1 MSPDNEAHLFPGVS
15 VSYPLT
21 LKKKSVGRVEQL
33 HLLANPLKVKQRLLC
48 VLVSLKSKIFQVCIK
63 TSGLY
68 KDSTVSSTGEQVV
81 FNIII
86 RPFYF
91 TDFCVF
97 LVVFAHELKY
107 FVTSNSLHIKLGQD
121 P

>member
-1 MSPDNEAHLFPGVS
+1 M
-15 VSYPLT
+15 
-21 LKKKSVGRVEQL
+21 EQL

-48 VLVSLKSKIFQVCIK
+48 VLVSLKTKSKIFQVCIK

-68 KDSTVSSTGEQVV
+68 KESTVSSTDEQVV

-86 RPFYF
+86 RQFYF
-91 TDFCVF
+91 TDIYVF